1 MQPVHGEERFFEGF
15 LTVQVKDKQGEI
27 TVVDELYKVLPIW
40 MDRGAPISDT
50 HSNRIIGKGINYSK
64 ETYKDKDGEEYPAI
78 KITGKIHK
86 DYELDNEIWKKIK
99 SGEYKGLS
107 FGGATKSD
115 RDPVRMKD
123 GSIAYSLKDLEH
135 YEVAVCADP
144 AVPLA
149 LITDYNPVAKSATN
163 AVVREDGKMIIKCD
177 KFGCYVTKPIPDGK
191 GGKGDFDHCEE
202 KNQDKNDPAAF
213 CGAIQHKLE
222 KAIEAG
228 MIQQVAKDGLE
239 IFLTKEELNKVCSG
253 CGKTLAEHGIV
264 KYDHSNS
271 MGDQHSMYNQNTGRE
286 TWVGQGLPQPTVEG
300 KDDKPAEQGLTV
312 NADARQNSGKKKGKK
327 VDISSMINYPPAFSG
342 TDSELAAQKEKIDE
356 AWEDKNEIVEAN
368 TSDSN
373 KGRTA
378 RNRKRRQAKQV
389 KEGMSMFDEPKE
401 LDPEVEG
408 ILEEA
413 KRYGTGNPRAS
424 EMYKS
429 FGFEDKKKDQA
440 DNIKEDSDNCP
451 WCQKDPEG
459 SGKPKWWRERANN
472 WQKILGSD
480 NKRLGEW
487 LSDHTFGTENSMQ
500 DTHDSDTE
508 MHHTQSKQIPK
519 EIKGA
524 KEGMSGQAGAV
535 ADNMKEM
542 GFPPSKEQSEE
553 YEKRRNKSLE
563 SIFKRDDW
571 DKEEKENTDAYLG
584 RSKKKPWTSR
594 DQSEYDAFEELSKL
608 PKERLDKLH
617 DSVQEAIDG
626 IEQEGKIRE
635 GMTSAFGKSLESMFK
650 TDQHDIAEEEKVV
663 EQVSQDKEAIKEKE
677 EFDVPLPRVTR
688 AGARPCKDC
697 GEKHERASLL
707 AEERVDDA
715 LSEKDNPFRM
725 EDASDLLAAL
735 NIDEATVEGKT
746 GDKKY
751 GSDESLKAEESN
763 FGAGQRGLG
772 YGNEGYTNV
781 QGSGQNHTISEIPP
795 EMEIIVHD
803 VNEIKE
809 SKKEGYTTEA
819 GNNKRGDPSR
829 ATDDDDSLLS
839 PKYL

>member
-86 DYELDNEIWKKIK
+86 DYELDNEIWNKIK

-228 MIQQVAKDGLE
+228 MLQQVTKDGLE

-253 CGKTLAEHGIV
+253 CGKTLGEHGIV

-312 NADARQNSGKKKGKK
+312 NADARQNSKK
-327 VDISSMINYPPAFSG
+327 
-342 TDSELAAQKEKIDE
+342 
-356 AWEDKNEIVEAN
+356 
-368 TSDSN
+368 

-378 RNRKRRQAKQV
+378 RNRKRRQTKQI

-401 LDPEVEG
+401 LNPEVEG

-424 EMYKS
+424 EMYKA

-487 LSDHTFGTENSMQ
+487 LSDRTFGTENSMQ
-500 DTHDSDTE
+500 DKHDSDIE
-508 MHHTQSKQIPK
+508 MYHTQSKQIPK
-519 EIKGA
+519 EIEGA

-542 GFPPSKEQSEE
+542 GFPPSKEQSAE
-553 YEKRRNKSLE
+553 YEKRRK
-563 SIFKRDDW
+563 
-571 DKEEKENTDAYLG
+571 
-584 RSKKKPWTSR
+584 
-594 DQSEYDAFEELSKL
+594 
-608 PKERLDKLH
+608 
-617 DSVQEAIDG
+617 
-626 IEQEGKIRE
+626 
-635 GMTSAFGKSLESMFK
+635 KSLESMFK
-650 TDQHDIAEEEKVV
+650 TDQHDIEEEEKVV
-663 EQVSQDKEAIKEKE
+663 EQVSQDNEAIKEKE

-839 PKYL
+839 RTFVKT